1 MARASA
7 GRSQRVDVGNEAL
20 RDNALFDVGG
30 ASMRALESSETFERA
45 ANAQDVRR
53 VTLQFGTQ
61 TLSAQSNA
69 QFATVLFVQARA
81 SLRPLVATDEAAAT
95 RAASTP
101 SSRS

>member
-1 MARASA
+1 M
-7 GRSQRVDVGNEAL
+7 

-69 QFATVLFVQARA
+69 QFATGRILFVQARA